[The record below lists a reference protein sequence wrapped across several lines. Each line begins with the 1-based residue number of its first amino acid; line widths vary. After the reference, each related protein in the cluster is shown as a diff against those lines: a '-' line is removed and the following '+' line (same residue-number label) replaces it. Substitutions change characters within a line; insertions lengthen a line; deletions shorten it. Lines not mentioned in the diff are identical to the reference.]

1 MFLKYVS
8 DAFATQR
15 ARLGARTRE
24 EGSDWFTQDEEE
36 CEEILEDRDEYVAD
50 NVFWVPRESRWEALL
65 ALGSQPDLGVQIDRA
80 LDRVEQENPPLKGVL
95 PKVYA
100 RAAMSPETLGRLVSI
115 VARIGFGDDPEVARD
130 VLGRVYEYFIKEFA
144 RSEGHRGGEFYTPG
158 NVVRLL
164 VKMLQPYSGRI
175 LDPACG
181 SSGMFIQ
188 SAKFIRAH
196 AGRPEELAIYGQEKN
211 QATWRIG
218 QMNLAIHGLAGR
230 VALGD
235 SLLDD
240 QHPTLKADF
249 VIANPPFNQ
258 KKWGVGQVA
267 QDARWK
273 WGVPPDGNA
282 NYAWIQHFASHLA
295 PDGRAGFVLAN
306 GSLTSSQSG
315 EGTIREQLIRD
326 DLVDCVVALPGQLFY
341 TTGIPVC
348 LWFLD
353 RNKASA
359 GERDRRGETLF
370 IDARA
375 MGQKIS
381 RTQIELSDEEI
392 GRLVGTYAAWR
403 GQEGAGGYAD
413 TPGSTAGRRRRRAVP
428 SSSSSPTAWPAG
440 RSSTSSRSR
449 ASSAPRSACSPTS
462 SSTTS
467 AAGSPSPSCRSRCC
481 ASSCG
486 ARSARAWPRTA
497 PRPSAS
503 RTSCRRSLSATT
515 PSRSPP
521 PRSSRSWSSWPR
533 SCAPSASAT
542 RSSACP
548 PRRRPSTTS
557 WPRAARAGW
566 RTRGSRRSPPRSS
579 VRSARTSRSTGPS
592 GGTWRPGSGGGSS
605 GCFAGTRSP
614 WAVVAAVG
622 WKT

>member
-1 MFLKYVS
+1 VFLKYVS

-36 CEEILEDRDEYVAD
+36 REEILEDRDEYVAD
-50 NVFWVPRESRWEALL
+50 NVFWVARESRWEALL

-164 VKMLQPYSGRI
+164 VEMLQPYSGRI

-403 GQEGAGGYAD
+403 GQEGAGEHAD
-413 TPGSTAGRRRRRAVP
+413 ALGFCAGVDLAAIEQATFTLSPGRYVGAPEEEEDGVAFEERMAELVENLEAEMAENEHLAGEVRRAL
-428 SSSSSPTAWPAG
+428 
-440 RSSTSSRSR
+440 
-449 ASSAPRSACSPTS
+449 
-462 SSTTS
+462 
-467 AAGSPSPSCRSRCC
+467 
-481 ASSCG
+481 
-486 ARSARAWPRTA
+486 ARV
-497 PRPSAS
+497 
-503 RTSCRRSLSATT
+503 
-515 PSRSPP
+515 
-521 PRSSRSWSSWPR
+521 
-533 SCAPSASAT
+533 
-542 RSSACP
+542 
-548 PRRRPSTTS
+548 
-557 WPRAARAGW
+557 GY
-566 RTRGSRRSPPRSS
+566 
-579 VRSARTSRSTGPS
+579 
-592 GGTWRPGSGGGSS
+592 GG
-605 GCFAGTRSP
+605 
-614 WAVVAAVG
+614 
-622 WKT
+622 